1 MLNAIKHRITPC
13 LLAVMAACCMLSSCD
28 MIKDESDCVA
38 SYNLVRFTYDYNM
51 KFADAFTPEVKQVTL
66 LAFNSKTGRLVK
78 RIDAPQSELTPSNEM
93 VLDVEPGSYDL
104 LVWGGEHSKSF
115 DIAAGKVGE
124 STLEEFHAYLRRSI
138 EEGRGHSRDDL
149 APLFHGM
156 IHAEFPYASPSVP
169 NYITVPLKKDTNVVR
184 VVLQQMSGNPV
195 DISNFNMTITDGNGW
210 LNHDNTLRS
219 REEVVY
225 HPWHQFS
232 GVVDVNSKPTDMPG
246 NMVTAEMP
254 SDNVLGAALAE
265 FTVSRLTTETDPIL
279 HVTRKDGSTVLKVNV
294 RDYALLVMGMHNK
307 AMGPQEYLDR
317 QDEYNMTFF
326 LDKDNEWVS
335 TVIVINDWRIV
346 RVVTP
351 VE

>member
-1 MLNAIKHRITPC
+1 
-13 LLAVMAACCMLSSCD
+13 
-28 MIKDESDCVA
+28 
-38 SYNLVRFTYDYNM
+38 
-51 KFADAFTPEVKQVTL
+51 
-66 LAFNSKTGRLVK
+66 
-78 RIDAPQSELTPSNEM
+78 
-93 VLDVEPGSYDL
+93 
-104 LVWGGEHSKSF
+104 
-115 DIAAGKVGE
+115 
-124 STLEEFHAYLRRSI
+124 
-138 EEGRGHSRDDL
+138 
-149 APLFHGM
+149 M
-156 IHAEFPYASPSVP
+156 IHAELPYASPSEP
-169 NYITVPLKKDTNVVR
+169 NYITLPLKKDTNVVR

-195 DISNFNMTITDGNGW
+195 DIADFNMTITDGNGW

-219 REEVVY
+219 HEEVTY

-232 GVVDVNSKPTDMPG
+232 GVVEVNSKPTDMPG
-246 NMVTAEMP
+246 NMVPAEMP